1 MKKTNYYTPAQI
13 IERAKEN
20 MVTLE
25 SQKAFTEKIATLLS
39 MHLAK
44 VQALDSGNCD
54 FNQLPCTSCFVVSPT
69 GTGKSYLLK
78 ALTKASEMNVSF
90 VDSTQLTQTGYK
102 GCNLAESLSHIYAEN
117 VNFFDA
123 PNVIVF
129 DEFDKVFFN
138 PHNEYYNASNPQR
151 DLLKLFEGAEYTI
164 KYERSG
170 VSRNINISLNRTFVI
185 LAGACS
191 GITEILNRKYAPKT
205 AIGFS
210 SSDTSANNII
220 PTDLFEKTDINDLI
234 SYGMLREL
242 AGRVNTVLHIGALS
256 RDDYITIINSKS
268 KASAASQYH
277 NLFSVR
283 GCSFHI
289 TGSAAE
295 EIANMAMERNLGA
308 RSISAILSEQACN
321 AYSYLDSHPEYNKAI
336 MTTCKDNRI
345 VFNYIK
351 GKRKEYETKK
361 DVEERP
367 LSRPLQKELSSNNSI
382 NHFCDEI
389 CSMASFANP
398 QSERLMYY
406 FLQTACRYLKENI
419 RPKERTFD
427 SLLKFA
433 NATDVPSGGYKSPYD
448 IICNDYIEAYKKA
461 DKAENVEAFE
471 TFYNRFKKLQECGDA
486 SISEKSLLDAAKEY
500 VKKVDEKTK
509 IKIHN

>member
-1 MKKTNYYTPAQI
+1 MKKTNYYTPTQI

-20 MVTLE
+20 IVTLE

-54 FNQLPCTSCFVVSPT
+54 FNQLPCASCFVVSPT

-90 VDSTQLTQTGYK
+90 IDSTQLTQAGYK
-102 GCNLAESLSHIYAEN
+102 GCNLAESLGQIYAEN
-117 VNFFDA
+117 VSFFDA

-164 KYERSG
+164 KYERGG
-170 VSRNINISLNRTFVI
+170 VNKNINISLNRTFVI

-191 GITEILNRKYAPKT
+191 GITDILKRKYAPKT

-210 SSDTSANNII
+210 SSGASANNIT
-220 PTDLFEKTDINDLI
+220 PTDLIKKTDINDLI

-256 RDDYITIINSKS
+256 KDDYITIINSSS

-289 TGSAAE
+289 TNSAAIQ
-295 EIANMAMERNLGA
+295 IANMALERDLGA
-308 RSISAILSEQACN
+308 RSISAILSEQACD
-321 AYSYLDSHPEYNKAI
+321 AYGYLDSHPEYNKVI
-336 MTTCKDNRI
+336 MTTCKDNRF

-351 GKRKEYETKK
+351 GKRKEYEAKK
-361 DVEERP
+361 KVEVQP
-367 LSRPLQKELSSNNSI
+367 LARTLEKELSTDNSV
-382 NHFCDEI
+382 NQFCDEI
-389 CSMASFANP
+389 CSMTSFAKP
-398 QSERLMYY
+398 QEERILYY

-419 RPKERTFD
+419 RPKERTFE
-427 SLLKFA
+427 SLLKLA
-433 NATDVPSGGYKSPYD
+433 NATDVPSGGYKSPFD
-448 IICNDYIEAYKKA
+448 IICNDYIEASKKTA
-461 DKAENVEAFE
+461 KTNNVEAFE
-471 TFYNRFKKLQECGDA
+471 TFYNRFKELQECGDA
-486 SISEKSLLDAAKEY
+486 SISEKGLLDAAKKY
-500 VKKVDEKTK
+500 VNQIFENKSA
-509 IKIHN
+509 